1 MSIKVLKYKQPLY
14 ESFDFDNEEAD
25 DKFDQDFADNLRK
38 QKMLSNLPNLLK
50 SIIAKFANFCKHNY
64 GNPKYFNSR
73 DGVHK
78 GLSCSIGNNS
88 LLIEDND
95 WNVFEVQFIRGTSV
109 LYPDSVDGNVDCVTY
124 QVSLS
129 NSSHYQ
135 YPEFYDKASFIER
148 MIKLSQGYGNPEA
161 YIRNKGVEYFRKE
174 AWLEVNKDTISYINL
189 DFLDELDRDLAK
201 VQNESFALE
210 PLYNEVSKI
219 EQDMIKALPKLF
231 NWLKKND
238 YWVIKGKKYPRKNGE
253 SKVYY
258 EYKDVNFKKILGTDF
273 MTMKN
278 GSLYFSSLPV
288 RRVDYFDKSTDYVPI
303 QSIEKNCTWIDFNI
317 NNKLLPDETWKDIF
331 DMFYSFSINRFQIAK
346 DANDL
351 VKFKDL
357 IKRINQICK

>member
-1 MSIKVLKYKQPLY
+1 M
-14 ESFDFDNEEAD
+14 
-25 DKFDQDFADNLRK
+25 
-38 QKMLSNLPNLLK
+38 
-50 SIIAKFANFCKHNY
+50 
-64 GNPKYFNSR
+64 
-73 DGVHK
+73 
-78 GLSCSIGNNS
+78 
-88 LLIEDND
+88 
-95 WNVFEVQFIRGTSV
+95 
-109 LYPDSVDGNVDCVTY
+109 YPDSVDGNVDCVTY
-124 QVSLS
+124 QVLS
-129 NSSHYQ
+129 NSHYQ

-161 YIRNKGVEYFRKE
+161 YIRNKGVEYFREE

-210 PLYNEVSKI
+210 PLYNEVPKI
-219 EQDMIKALPKLF
+219 EQDMIKALLKLF

-238 YWVIKGKKYPRKNGE
+238 YWVIKGKTYPRKNGE

-288 RRVDYFDKSTDYVPI
+288 RRTDYSDKSTDYIPI
-303 QSIEKNCTWIDFNI
+303 RAIEKNCTWIDFNI